1 MNMETGRPVLH
12 LDDLVVVMRNAVNG
26 DSHFG
31 CSIDPRPENIKRTQ
45 EYIERVSGKP
55 IRPTQRDDWL
65 EGLRSSVGR
74 QDVHV
79 FGIAGNNHTA
89 RVLVEADY
97 RMKLIGMGLE
107 KGTAGVE
114 SYLEGIDPSGGIPS
128 MNVLRW
134 WFTVNYGAVK
144 ATPGGNAFEIQGP
157 GVRVMSENQ
166 RLTEQG
172 KRLPTGKSD
181 ELTARFAKDFTD
193 QFEDLSIKYPVYGE
207 LRNIFDLALVS
218 ALIKQEKLMERTGW
232 HASYLLDPERYQLVE
247 DQAPTEVDS
256 VINHR
261 VIGGKHVVA
270 GVSGGVSVDFKPLV
284 RADAIKTADYGLLK
298 ANHTQAVPPQR
309 PAGRWWWD

>member
-1 MNMETGRPVLH
+1 
-12 LDDLVVVMRNAVNG
+12 
-26 DSHFG
+26 
-31 CSIDPRPENIKRTQ
+31 
-45 EYIERVSGKP
+45 
-55 IRPTQRDDWL
+55 
-65 EGLRSSVGR
+65 
-74 QDVHV
+74 
-79 FGIAGNNHTA
+79 
-89 RVLVEADY
+89 
-97 RMKLIGMGLE
+97 
-107 KGTAGVE
+107 
-114 SYLEGIDPSGGIPS
+114 PS

-134 WFTVNYGAVK
+134 WFTVNYGAVR

-193 QFEDLSIKYPVYGE
+193 QFEDLSLKYPVYGE

-218 ALIKQEKLMERTGW
+218 ALIKKERLMERTQW

-284 RADAIKTADYGLLK
+284 RSDAITTADYGLLK
-298 ANHTQAVPPQR
+298 ANHTQAAPPQR